1 MSLRLF
7 SRLNLQSHLQQILTV
22 SVSFTILIG
31 FGSANAQ
38 PFIREDRTPFW
49 SPFNLEEGPSNE
61 EPDVNAQA
69 EPPGVEEDFPVPE
82 VELPD
87 ETADQPRFRCEIIG
101 AEYTVMYYPVSQGG
115 QGFAWAVPGLM
126 GGGWTPERRCNEISR
141 RLEAYRPDGLSEL
154 LTSVENGYNIICA
167 TTEDLPD
174 CRIVLTVPPGENP
187 IFVRDRIFQ
196 NLVVAD
202 SGSATQGV
210 YTLQDQDRGTDLIRD
225 VFGIGGRRNNSGQRR
240 SNGINLKPFL
250 APEDGGWGTEFR

>member
-1 MSLRLF
+1 MSPRLF
-7 SRLNLQSHLQQILTV
+7 SRLNPQSHFQQILSI

-31 FGSANAQ
+31 FGSADAQ
-38 PFIREDRTPFW
+38 PLTGENRTPFW
-49 SPFNLEEGPSNE
+49 SPFNLEEGISNDQ
-61 EPDVNAQA
+61 PDVNVQA
-69 EPPGVEEDFPVPE
+69 EPPEEDLPIPE
-82 VELPD
+82 VEVPD
-87 ETADQPRFRCEIIG
+87 QTADQPRFRCEIIG
-101 AEYTVMYYPVSQGG
+101 AEYTVMYYPTSQAG

-167 TTEDLPD
+167 TTEDIPD

-210 YTLQDQDRGTDLIRD
+210 YTLQDENSGADLIRD
-225 VFGIGGRRNNSGQRR
+225 VFGIGGDRNNSPRRR